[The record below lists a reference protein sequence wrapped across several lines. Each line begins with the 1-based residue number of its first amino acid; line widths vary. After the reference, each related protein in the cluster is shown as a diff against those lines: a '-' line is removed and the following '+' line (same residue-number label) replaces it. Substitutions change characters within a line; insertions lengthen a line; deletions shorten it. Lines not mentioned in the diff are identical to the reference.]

1 MKAFKFLL
9 ILGLVL
15 GVSAQAETSDSS
27 IGQGRSIASV
37 SSKKKKKHTPKK
49 KKKASKK
56 AAQKSKKQT
65 KTAKSETAQPIGP
78 AATDRTR
85 GTLKTDISFD
95 DNVLHGQYQMPDES
109 LVKVENEK
117 GLSDLLGAR
126 KHFKDRLSE
135 ASEQE

>member
-1 MKAFKFLL
+1 MKALKFLL
-9 ILGLVL
+9 ILGFVFAA
-15 GVSAQAETSDSS
+15 SAQAKAAVSS
-27 IGQGRSIASV
+27 IEQGRSIASV
-37 SSKKKKKHTPKK
+37 SKKKKKHTPKK
-49 KKKASKK
+49 KKKPSKKASKK
-56 AAQKSKKQT
+56 AALK
-65 KTAKSETAQPIGP
+65 P
-78 AATDRTR
+78 APVDRTR

-95 DNVLHGQYQMPDES
+95 DNILHGKYQMPDES